1 MRVITIELK
10 DQRVTLQRGK
20 GKEKEILL
28 SLPLPEDVDEEK
40 VEEDL
45 LKRFEREV
53 RVAIA
58 LIHSAWPREEKEKEE
73 MDDEEGRDQGNA

>member
-20 GKEKEILL
+20 GKEKEVLL
-28 SLPLPEDVDEEK
+28 SLPLPEEVEEEK

-45 LKRFEREV
+45 LSRFEREI
-53 RVAIA
+53 RVAMA
-58 LIHSAWPREEKEKEE
+58 LIHSAWPREEKGKEEEKE
-73 MDDEEGRDQGNA
+73 

>member
-1 MRVITIELK
+1 
-10 DQRVTLQRGK
+10 VTLQRGK
-20 GKEKEILL
+20 DKEKEVLL

-45 LKRFEREV
+45 LKRFEREI

-58 LIHSAWPREEKEKEE
+58 LIHSAWPREERKKEE
-73 MDDEEGRDQGNA
+73 MDDGKDSGQGLEEES

>member
-10 DQRVTLQRGK
+10 DRRVTLLKGK

-45 LKRFEREV
+45 LSRFEREI
-53 RVAIA
+53 RVAMA
-58 LIHSAWPREEKEKEE
+58 LIHSAWPREEKVKEE
-73 MDDEEGRDQGNA
+73 TEG

>member
-1 MRVITIELK
+1 MRVIQVEIK
-10 DQRVTLQRGK
+10 DQRVTLMKGK
-20 GKEKEILL
+20 GKEREVLL

-45 LKRFEREV
+45 LKRFEREI

-58 LIHSAWPREEKEKEE
+58 LIHAAWPREEKGKEGKGE
-73 MDDEEGRDQGNA
+73 